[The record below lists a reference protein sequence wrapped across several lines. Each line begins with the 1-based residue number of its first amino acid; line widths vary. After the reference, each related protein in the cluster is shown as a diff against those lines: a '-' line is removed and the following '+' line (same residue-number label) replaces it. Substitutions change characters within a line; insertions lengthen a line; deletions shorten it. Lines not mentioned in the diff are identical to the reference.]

1 MRARLSWLALIPFLV
16 LAGCRT
22 IPGDSADG
30 EPLSV
35 ADCNFAEAL
44 AHYSQAI
51 ISELTLGGAEESLRQ
66 SRFAAEKDPSN
77 LDLGIKAGAGYL
89 ARKEYPQAIAS
100 LLRTLS
106 YHSDS
111 LELNLLLGMAYQG
124 AGDSARAARCYG
136 RAIALRPDRA
146 EGYLRQAA
154 LDLGRDREDRAVA
167 VLSRGLDKAS
177 DPATLLEFLDNLG
190 RIHVY
195 KGEAREAIRCFEPV
209 AVKTPRNAAVR
220 ELLGRCYAEIGKTE
234 KAVAE
239 LTAAMELQPSNA
251 RLPMALGDIA
261 EDAGDTAKAIEFHGR
276 AVQCEKTD
284 PHAFVRLAS
293 LLLQSD
299 VAQAVAV
306 LKEGARRFPDDFRV
320 EVFLGLIHAQQ
331 RQYKEAIA
339 RFSAVEARL
348 AAHPEDAGS
357 IPPGF
362 YYWYGSACEQTGQ
375 YEKAER
381 LLETVIEKAPDSD
394 EALNYLAYMWAEKG
408 VNLDRAM
415 DYVTRALKIEP
426 DDPAYID
433 TLGWIHFKRGD
444 YPAALKA
451 LRRACDL
458 LPDDP
463 VVTDHVG
470 DAWHALKNEQK
481 AVEYWKRSF
490 RLKPDNPAV
499 RGKLRAAGVELP
511 AAESGT
517 PPGGGKP

>member
-1 MRARLSWLALIPFLV
+1 MRARLSWLALLPFLV
-16 LAGCRT
+16 LASCRT
-22 IPGDSADG
+22 IPRDSADG

-35 ADCNFAEAL
+35 ADRDFGEAL

-51 ISELTLGGAEESLRQ
+51 ISELTLGGADESLRQ
-66 SRFAAEKDPSN
+66 TRLAAELDPSN

-100 LLRTLS
+100 LFRTLS

-111 LELNLLLGMAYQG
+111 PELNLLLGMAYQ
-124 AGDSARAARCYG
+124 ASGDVTGAARCYG
-136 RAIALRPDRA
+136 RVVALRPDWA

-154 LDLGRDREDRAVA
+154 LELGREREDKAIA
-167 VLSRGLDKAS
+167 VLSRGLNKVS
-177 DPATLLEFLDNLG
+177 EPAALLEFLDNLG
-190 RIHVY
+190 RIHAY
-195 KGEAREAIRCFEPV
+195 KGEAKEAIRCFEPV
-209 AVKTPRNAAVR
+209 ALKTSSNAAVR
-220 ELLGRCYAEIGKTE
+220 ELLGRCYAAVGNKK

-239 LTAAMELQPSNA
+239 LTAAMGLQPSNA

-261 EDAGDTAKAIEFHGR
+261 EDSGDAAKAIEFYGR

-284 PHAFVRLAS
+284 PEAFVRLAT
-293 LLLQSD
+293 LLLRSD
-299 VAQAVAV
+299 VAQAIAV
-306 LKEGARRFPDDFRV
+306 LKEGARRFPDDSRI
-320 EVFLGLIHAQQ
+320 ELFLGLIHAQK

-339 RFSAVEARL
+339 RFSAIEARL
-348 AAHPEDAGS
+348 AAHPEDADK

-381 LLETVIEKAPDSD
+381 LMETVIAKAPDSD

-408 VNLDRAM
+408 VKLDQAM
-415 DYVTRALKIEP
+415 DYVTRALKITP
-426 DDPAYID
+426 DDPAYMD

-458 LPDDP
+458 IPDDP

-481 AVEYWKRSF
+481 AVEYWKRSL
-490 RLKPDNPAV
+490 RLKPDSPAV
-499 RGKLRAAGVELP
+499 REKLRAAGVELP

-517 PPGGGKP
+517 PPGAGKP